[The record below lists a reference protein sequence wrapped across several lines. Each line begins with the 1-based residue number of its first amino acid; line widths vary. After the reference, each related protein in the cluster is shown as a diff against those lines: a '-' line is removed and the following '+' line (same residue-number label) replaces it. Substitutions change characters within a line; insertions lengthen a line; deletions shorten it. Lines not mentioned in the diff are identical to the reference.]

1 MSDDEDW
8 NVADIP
14 DFDEIEDGSEG
25 AAILD
30 AFEALQQGR
39 VRTNSAE
46 AASLAAALDINSPLR
61 HALLGTSPSPDRLV
75 AEPNWEE
82 SSEESEDERAPPPP
96 PRPLRPGRPSSAKPQ
111 RRLHEDAPRASPG
124 ATHPS
129 FKERLALLADA
140 GDRWWQ
146 AYKSSMEAWELTWGH
161 GAR

>member
-1 MSDDEDW
+1 MR
-8 NVADIP
+8 
-14 DFDEIEDGSEG
+14 DGAKVE
-25 AAILD
+25 
-30 AFEALQQGR
+30 
-39 VRTNSAE
+39 
-46 AASLAAALDINSPLR
+46 
-61 HALLGTSPSPDRLV
+61 LGGGGV
-75 AEPNWEE
+75 
-82 SSEESEDERAPPPP
+82 
-96 PRPLRPGRPSSAKPQ
+96 G